1 MGSNWIPDGLRLV
14 SHYLPVS
21 NLNDM
26 IVLCQVSKQYLRRK
40 SEKLQADLVGTVQH
54 LARCRPVLTG

>member
-21 NLNDM
+21 NVNDVV
-26 IVLCQVSKQYLRRK
+26 VLCQVSRQYLRQK
-40 SEKLQADLVGTVQH
+40 SEKLQVGMVGTVQH
-54 LARCRPVLTG
+54 LARCRPVFTV